1 MRSQKYFTL
10 IGLILSLFI
19 LVLGLPFCLL
29 FGQPLSKPDEVEFQR
44 IKLLIFDEKW
54 SEALKSLDDFLNRYP
69 ASSLR
74 PLAMFFRARSL
85 SQLPGRTEEAL
96 AAYENYLQL
105 KSVSPSLAEEA
116 ELAIVNLAYTL
127 VSQGKREYLGR
138 IESRLHSPLKA
149 VRYYAAFKLS
159 YFKDKSLTD
168 KCIPVL
174 KEIIREEEDADLR
187 DRARI
192 ALLRVA
198 PQELRKFEEKISP
211 ERPLVLK
218 IKIEKKGQ
226 REPEIFISIPW
237 SLAELALRS
246 IPEREKNRLKQQ
258 GYDLDRIIKDLSQ
271 IKGQIIEIKD
281 EDTIIR
287 IWLEKEE

>member
-1 MRSQKYFTL
+1 MKSQKYFIL
-10 IGLILSLFI
+10 IGLIFSLFI
-19 LVLGLPFCLL
+19 LALGSPSYHL
-29 FGQPLSKPDEVEFQR
+29 FGQPLSKPDEVEFQQ

-116 ELAIVNLAYTL
+116 ELAIINLAGAL

-138 IESRLHSPLKA
+138 IESRLHSPHK
-149 VRYYAAFKLS
+149 VIRYYAAFKLS

-174 KEIIREEEDADLR
+174 KEIIREEKDAELR

-198 PQELRKFEEKISP
+198 PQELSKLEQEISS

-218 IKIEKKGQ
+218 IKVEKKGQ

-237 SLAELALRS
+237 SLADLALRS

-258 GYDLDRIIKDLSQ
+258 GYDLERIIRDLSQ

-281 EDTIIR
+281 EDTVIR
-287 IWLEKEE
+287 IWLERE